1 MDSTNNKTTLEIMGM
16 ACANSLLENGIEWLN
31 TLGENDFLNGG
42 KLSQQASSF
51 LVIGH
56 AIIQQQERLAVVKN
70 EHLEALKDGI
80 DSLNNNLENVKDS
93 INDLG
98 FYFGTLDENLI
109 WLRGIKE
116 QLEYVV
122 ESIDCAGAKAPL
134 ADDVKLTALN
144 SYHALAALKE
154 RWLRQH
160 QQHTEAEYIAA
171 INEFEILVGL

>member
-1 MDSTNNKTTLEIMGM
+1 MDGTNDKTTLELMGM
-16 ACANSLLENGIEWLN
+16 ACANSLLENSIEWLN
-31 TLGENDFLNGG
+31 TFGENDFLNGG

-98 FYFGTLDENLI
+98 SYFGTLDENLI
-109 WLRGIKE
+109 WLGGIKE

-122 ESIDCAGAKAPL
+122 ESIDCAGAKPTELWMQSGL
-134 ADDVKLTALN
+134 AANAMAKSLGIDTRACETFDDVRYLIAKE
-144 SYHALAALKE
+144 LAENADG
-154 RWLRQH
+154 
-160 QQHTEAEYIAA
+160 A
-171 INEFEILVGL
+171 VV